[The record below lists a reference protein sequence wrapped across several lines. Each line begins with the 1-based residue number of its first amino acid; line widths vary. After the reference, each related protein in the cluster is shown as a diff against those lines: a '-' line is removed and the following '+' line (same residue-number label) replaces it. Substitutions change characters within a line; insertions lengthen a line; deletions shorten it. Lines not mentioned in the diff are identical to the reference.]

1 MFSTLSMLGVCA
13 VCTVCIVMKLC
24 MYICMYVCMHLL
36 HELYDG
42 VLLGEGEVL
51 EEEVAANGSSDERRL
66 FLALGARGAVRL
78 RIHCIHTYIHT
89 YILTYI
95 HTLQMKLSRIPV
107 VGIDK

>member
-1 MFSTLSMLGVCA
+1 MFSTPSMLGVCA
-13 VCTVCIVMKLC
+13 ACSNET
-24 MYICMYVCMHLL
+24 MYVCMYVCMHLL

-78 RIHCIHTYIHT
+78 RIHCIHTYIHS
-89 YILTYI
+89 
-95 HTLQMKLSRIPV
+95 K
-107 VGIDK
+107 